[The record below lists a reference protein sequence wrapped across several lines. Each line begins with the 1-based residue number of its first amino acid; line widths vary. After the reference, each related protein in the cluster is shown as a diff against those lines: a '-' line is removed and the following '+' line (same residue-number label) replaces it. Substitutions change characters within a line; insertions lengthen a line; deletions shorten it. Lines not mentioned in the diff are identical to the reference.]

1 MLKLIRYLRP
11 FTWSIVLIFA
21 LLFGQAMCD
30 LTLPDLMSHIVNIGI
45 QQNGIETPHPVA
57 IRASE
62 MDRLFLFMSPS
73 DRAVVENDYAL
84 LDKSKLSPAEYEA
97 YLKTYPGLAQG
108 PIYKLNTDNGAEL
121 DRLNSIFGKPI
132 ILVYGIE
139 KGGLASA
146 GVTNLPAGVDPFVA
160 LSQLPP
166 SQLDALR
173 TAVLDKVASLPSSQI
188 NQLSASY
195 LYSEYQAFGLN
206 MSQVQIS
213 YIMRISG
220 LMLLLTLL
228 GTCASI
234 VVGFLSARIASG
246 FARDTRRKLF
256 ARVESFSNNEFD
268 KFTTA
273 SLITRST
280 NDIQQIQMVLVI
292 LLRIVF
298 YAPMI
303 GIGGVI
309 KAMGQDVSMFW
320 IIVAAV
326 AVLMTMVVVVF
337 AVVVPRFR
345 VAQKLL
351 DRLNL
356 ITREI
361 LSGLMVIRA
370 FNTQKFEEKKFDK
383 ANTDLT
389 RTNLF
394 INRVL
399 VFLMPVMMFVMNGSM
414 LLVIWFGAQQVDIG
428 SMQVGNLMAFMQYT
442 TQIIFAFVG
451 VSMMFIMLPRATVS
465 AQRIS
470 EVLETEPGIMD
481 PVQPQKF
488 EGVARGNVEFQNV
501 SFKYPGADDY
511 VLQNVSFKAVPGQT
525 TAFIGGTGSGKS
537 TVVKLIPRFYD
548 VSEGRVLV
556 NNIDIRQVTQHDL
569 RDKIGYISQKTVLF
583 SGTIESN
590 LKYANENA
598 TGPEVEKAAE
608 IAQSLDFIRDSGSGF
623 QTQVSQGGTNFSGGQ
638 RQRLAIARALVK
650 KPEIYIFDDSF
661 SAVDFKTDAALRRAL
676 KKETLDSTVLI
687 VAQRISTVMQADQIV
702 VLDDGQ
708 VAGVG
713 THKEL
718 MQNCKVYQELALS
731 QLSKEELDL

>member
-1 MLKLIRYLRP
+1 MLKLISYLRP
-11 FTWSIVLIFA
+11 FTWSIVLIFV
-21 LLFGQAMCD
+21 LLFGQALCD

-62 MDRLFLFMSPS
+62 MDRLFLFMSPG
-73 DRAVVENDYAL
+73 DRAVIKSDYKL
-84 LDKSKLSPAEYEA
+84 LDKAALSPAEYNE
-97 YLKTYPGLAQG
+97 YIKTYPGLASE
-108 PIYKLNTDNGAEL
+108 PIYVLKPENSSDIN
-121 DRLNSIFGKPI
+121 RLNSIFGRPI
-132 ILVYGIE
+132 VLVYGIE
-139 KGGLASA
+139 KGGLASV
-146 GVTNLPAGVDPFVA
+146 GVTNLPAGVDPFTA
-160 LSQLPP
+160 LAQLSASQ
-166 SQLDALR
+166 QEALR
-173 TAVLDKVASLPSSQI
+173 STALDKIASLPSSQI
-188 NQLSASY
+188 NQFAASY

-206 MSQVQIS
+206 MNEIQFG

-228 GTCASI
+228 AACASI
-234 VVGFLSARIASG
+234 TVGFISARIASG

-256 ARVESFSNNEFD
+256 TRVESFSNSEFD

-303 GIGGVI
+303 AIGGII
-309 KAMGQDVSMFW
+309 KAIGQDVSMFW

-345 VAQKLL
+345 LAQKLL

-356 ITREI
+356 ITREV

-370 FNTQKFEEKKFDK
+370 FNTQKFEEQKFDK
-383 ANTDLT
+383 ANSDLT

-414 LLVIWFGAQQVDIG
+414 LLVIWVGSQQVDLG

-470 EVLETEPGIMD
+470 EVLETEPGILD
-481 PVQPQKF
+481 PRQPQKF
-488 EGVARGNVEFQNV
+488 NEEARGFIEFENV

-511 VLQNVSFKAVPGQT
+511 VLQNVSFKSLPGQT

-537 TVVKLIPRFYD
+537 SVVKLIPRFYD
-548 VSEGRVLV
+548 VTEGRILV
-556 NNIDIRQVTQHDL
+556 DNIDIRQVSQHDL
-569 RDKIGYISQKTVLF
+569 RDRIGYISQKTVLF

-598 TGPEVEKAAE
+598 TGNEIEKAAE
-608 IAQSLDFIRDSGSGF
+608 IAQSLDFIRDSERGF
-623 QTQVSQGGTNFSGGQ
+623 QTPVAQGGANFSGGQ
-638 RQRLAIARALVK
+638 RQRMAIARALVK
-650 KPEIYIFDDSF
+650 RPEIYIFDDSF
-661 SAVDFKTDAALRRAL
+661 SALDFKTDADLRRAL

-687 VAQRISTVMQADQIV
+687 VAQRINTVMQADQIV
-702 VLDDGQ
+702 VLDDGR
-708 VAGVG
+708 VAGTG

-731 QLSKEELDL
+731 QLSKEELDQ